1 MVYVLVPKSDT
12 HLYSYVCVCVCVC
25 VFVLLSL
32 KPNICES
39 RVEFL
44 VTHPSRQ

>member
-25 VFVLLSL
+25 SFSYLSNQIFVN
-32 KPNICES
+32 PES
-39 RVEFL
+39 SF
-44 VTHPSRQ
+44 

>member
-25 VFVLLSL
+25 VRSL
-32 KPNICES
+32 ISQTKY
-39 RVEFL
+39 L
-44 VTHPSRQ
+44 